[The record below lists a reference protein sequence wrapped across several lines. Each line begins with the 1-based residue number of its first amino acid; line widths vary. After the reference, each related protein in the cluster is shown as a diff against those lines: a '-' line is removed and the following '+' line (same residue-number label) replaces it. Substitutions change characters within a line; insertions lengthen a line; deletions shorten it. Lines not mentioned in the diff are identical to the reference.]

1 MKETSVESFSQDPM
15 SFVRASQ
22 RERVLVTQAG
32 KPLALLVGLEN
43 KDQEDWTWRLRPSFG
58 GQSKT
63 RRARPTVPLGEFQAS
78 LPEQG

>member
-43 KDQEDWTWRLRPSFG
+43 KDQEDWDLETSPEFWRTI
-58 GQSKT
+58 QE

-78 LPEQG
+78 LPEHG